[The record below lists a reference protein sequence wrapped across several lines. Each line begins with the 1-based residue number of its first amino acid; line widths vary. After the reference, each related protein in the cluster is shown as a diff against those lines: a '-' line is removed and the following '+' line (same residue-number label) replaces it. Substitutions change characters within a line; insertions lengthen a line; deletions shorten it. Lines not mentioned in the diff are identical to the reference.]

1 MSVDL
6 CPLSELSAVSI
17 LLICVLQVE
26 WRGEILQLS
35 WSPRAYHLKGFL
47 SDEECEHIKKIV
59 SNSSNSSQ
67 HHILLAVYLL
77 HVPVGSTC
85 WLVLLSCMHLHKPI
99 LQLPNSSWHQL
110 HAANSSCSKPFT
122 QWYGVFLVLCLQSR
136 DQLTASDVVNNL
148 TGKSERSLVSP
159 QHSPTATY
167 HALHSDTAPTP
178 SHSTATD
185 QQCTNQAVPCCHVTA
200 QQLIKSAGTRQR
212 LVPLSQHSS

>member
-1 MSVDL
+1 ML
-6 CPLSELSAVSI
+6 GLSALLGCMQAGNTSCLETSDKLSAVLTHDS
-17 LLICVLQVE
+17 CVLQVE

-67 HHILLAVYLL
+67 HHILLAMLLL
-77 HVPVGSTC
+77 HVGC
-85 WLVLLSCMHLHKPI
+85 WLVLLSCMHPHKPI
-99 LQLPNSSWHQL
+99 LQLPNRSWDQL
-110 HAANSSCSKPFT
+110 HAANSSWSKPFT

-159 QHSPTATY
+159 QYSPTAAY
-167 HALHSDTAPTP
+167 HALHSYKAPTP
-178 SHSTATD
+178 
-185 QQCTNQAVPCCHVTA
+185 C
-200 QQLIKSAGTRQR
+200 
-212 LVPLSQHSS
+212 